1 MRKEKSLLLSV
12 LIVCLLSTNISY
24 CDEVYEID
32 SNSYNNEISPLA
44 TYVDSAYCDF
54 YISGGYAYCEGSVDG
69 VYGVTSTKLVL
80 KFQVLSSGEWKTI
93 CTWSKTGGNT
103 CSMSDKR
110 QVVTK
115 GHSYRLYC
123 EATAKTETV
132 IVKSATRNY

>member
-1 MRKEKSLLLSV
+1 MRKKSLFLSM
-12 LIVCLLSTNISY
+12 LIICLLFTNISY
-24 CDEVYEID
+24 CDEIYEID

-69 VYGVTSTKLVL
+69 VSGVTNTKLLL
-80 KFQVLSSGEWKTI
+80 KFQVLSSGTWKTI
-93 CTWSKTGGNT
+93 CSWSKTGGNS
-103 CSMSDKR
+103 CSMSDKK
-110 QVVTK
+110 QAVTK

-123 EATAKTETV
+123 EATAKTETI